1 MIDESELSDDKHIIA
16 DEYSLG
22 FATNRDTA
30 ETSFLIAFKGTRNM
44 SDQKAVSSII
54 MTYDGALELAQN
66 IANQL
71 VERALGSKE
80 DKTN

>member
-22 FATNRDTA
+22 FATNRDTGQ
-30 ETSFLIAFKGTRNM
+30 TSFLVVFKGTRNM
-44 SDQKAVSSII
+44 SDEKTLSSVI
-54 MTYDGALELAQN
+54 MTLDGALELAQN

-71 VERALGSKE
+71 VERVMGHKE